1 MDRTLTNEERDLA
14 LVRIIRQMELLRRD
28 PPTLDRALEEVG
40 AALQAVIEETGA
52 LPGILET
59 LDEDAADVAAY
70 DAAKA
75 AAGETVP
82 AEVVRRIV
90 LGEHPV
96 KVYREYR
103 GLDQATLGE
112 KAGTNAAYISQIE
125 RKARH
130 PSRSLLVRLAQALD
144 VEPPDLIT
152 Y

>member
-1 MDRTLTNEERDLA
+1 
-14 LVRIIRQMELLRRD
+14 
-28 PPTLDRALEEVG
+28 
-40 AALQAVIEETGA
+40 
-52 LPGILET
+52 
-59 LDEDAADVAAY
+59 
-70 DAAKA
+70 
-75 AAGETVP
+75 
-82 AEVVRRIV
+82 IV